1 MAVFLSLYIFI
12 YGGMN
17 AYFFWKLRLAFRLG
31 PVGSALLAIAVIG
44 MVLLPFIIRR
54 FEHQH
59 ALGLAR
65 FAGWIG
71 FSWMAV
77 ALWFFSL
84 GLLLDLGNG
93 VEKLLHLAFGLPGFR
108 LSPFAGVTLNLGLT
122 AILLIAGLIENY
134 RVTIRPITLTA
145 PADARPPK
153 PLRIL
158 FITDVHLGLLE
169 TELYLRDIEHA
180 VAETRP
186 DLILS
191 AGDLFDGR
199 GDPMP
204 EVAARLARLEA
215 PWGKFAVLGNHE
227 FYAGLPESL
236 RFHQA
241 AGFSLLRGETRTL
254 GSNGWSL
261 VIAGID
267 FPAEGVWGRH
277 VVETD
282 QITASHRPGSYQI
295 LLKHLPVPST
305 RLGSHFD
312 LQLSGHA
319 HGGQIIPFNWVVKAV
334 YPYLQ
339 DLFTLAD
346 GRSHL
351 YVSRGSGS
359 WGPPIRLGPGR
370 EITLITIE

>member
-1 MAVFLSLYIFI
+1 MAIFLSLYFFV

-17 AYFFWKLRLAFRLG
+17 VYFFWKIRLAFRLG
-31 PVGSALLAIAVIG
+31 PLGSALLAVALIG
-44 MVLLPFIIRR
+44 LVLLPFLIRR

-59 ALGLAR
+59 ALALAR
-65 FAGWIG
+65 YTGWIG
-71 FSWMAV
+71 FSWMTV

-84 GLLLDLGNG
+84 GLIFDLGNG
-93 VEKLLHLAFGLPGFR
+93 FGKLLDLTFGLPGFR
-108 LSPFAGVTLNLGLT
+108 LSPFTAVVLNLTLT
-122 AILLIAGLIENY
+122 AILLIAGLLENN
-134 RVTIRPITLTA
+134 RITL
-145 PADARPPK
+145 RPVTLPLAAEVPPHP

-158 FITDVHLGLLE
+158 LISDVHLGLLQ
-169 TELYLRDIEHA
+169 TELYLRDIERA

-199 GDPMP
+199 GDQMP

-227 FYAGLPESL
+227 FYAGLTESL
-236 RFHQA
+236 RFHKA
-241 AGFSLLRGETRTL
+241 AGFTLLRGETRTL
-254 GSNGWSL
+254 ETNGWSL
-261 VIAGID
+261 VLAGID

-277 VVETD
+277 AEIND
-282 QITASHRPGSYQI
+282 PITEPRRPGRYQI
-295 LLKHLPVPST
+295 LLKHLPVPSPK
-305 RLGSHFD
+305 LGSHYD
-312 LQLSGHA
+312 LQLSGHT

-339 DLFTLAD
+339 GLFPMAG
-346 GRSHL
+346 GRAQF
-351 YVSRGSGS
+351 YVSRGTGS

-370 EITLITIE
+370 EITLFTIE

>member
-1 MAVFLSLYIFI
+1 MAIFLSLYFLI

-17 AYFFWKLRLAFRLG
+17 AYFFWKIRMAFRLG
-31 PVGSALLAIAVIG
+31 PVGSILLAVGVIG
-44 MVLLPFIIRR
+44 LVLLPFLIRR

-59 ALGLAR
+59 ALSVAR
-65 FAGWIG
+65 WAGWIG
-71 FSWMAV
+71 YSWMAV
-77 ALWFFSL
+77 ALWFFSV

-93 VEKLLHLAFGLPGFR
+93 GGKLLHLTFGSPAFH
-108 LSPFAGVTLNLGLT
+108 LSPSATVTLNLSLT
-122 AILLIAGLIENY
+122 ALLLIAGLIENY
-134 RVTIRPITLTA
+134 RITIRPITLVA
-145 PADARPPK
+145 PTDAHPPK

-158 FITDVHLGLLE
+158 FISDAHLGLLE

-204 EVAARLARLEA
+204 EVAARLAQLDA

-227 FYAGLPESL
+227 FYAGLPDSL

-241 AGFSLLRGETRTL
+241 AGFTLLRGETRTL
-254 GSNGWSL
+254 ETNGWSL
-261 VIAGID
+261 VLAGID
-267 FPAEGVWGRH
+267 FPAQGVWGRPTE
-277 VVETD
+277 VND
-282 QITASHRPGSYQI
+282 RITEPRHSGCYQI

-305 RLGSHFD
+305 QLGSHYN

-339 DLFTLAD
+339 GLFTVAD
-346 GRSHL
+346 GRAQF
-351 YVSRGSGS
+351 YVNRGSGS

-370 EITLITIE
+370 EITLITIK